1 MWWLGDLDTTDPPY
15 ALVSILK
22 QFGADNAGPMG
33 LLESINGP
41 LQDLWL
47 TSSCLYTALQNT
59 LYECSLQCLS
69 QAPRHHLDPG
79 QQQGKGYI
87 KSPSSIPGSTLQGFK
102 ICKKSTRSYS
112 CLGLPPKSLAT
123 QDWPS
128 HLPIDPCRNPRCA
141 ARASGVERRTSRA
154 RFPKVVP
161 TPKCSQ
167 DDQYPPIM
175 LAKSNGPTG

>member
-22 QFGADNAGPMG
+22 RFGADNAGPMG

-69 QAPRHHLDPG
+69 QAPKHHLDPG

-87 KSPSSIPGSTLQGFK
+87 KSDCHQNLWLHKIGRAICQSILAEIYKKLQ
-102 ICKKSTRSYS
+102 
-112 CLGLPPKSLAT
+112 L
-123 QDWPS
+123 
-128 HLPIDPCRNPRCA
+128 
-141 ARASGVERRTSRA
+141 SRIA
-154 RFPKVVP
+154 
-161 TPKCSQ
+161 
-167 DDQYPPIM
+167 
-175 LAKSNGPTG
+175 